1 MLLGYN
7 FLSRM
12 IRQLSERTREGW
24 TETGTGRPVHALS
37 ASVAR
42 RGCILPPPC
51 RHPYICWTL
60 GPYFPWKRR
69 LIILCRIAAARLT
82 RSQLQEMLHRG
93 YEVWITC
100 EDKVLPE
107 YQPTVEGDDG
117 KMIACYIP
125 SEAGKVGNA

>member
-1 MLLGYN
+1 
-7 FLSRM
+7 
-12 IRQLSERTREGW
+12 
-24 TETGTGRPVHALS
+24 
-37 ASVAR
+37 
-42 RGCILPPPC
+42 
-51 RHPYICWTL
+51 
-60 GPYFPWKRR
+60 
-69 LIILCRIAAARLT
+69 
-82 RSQLQEMLHRG
+82 MLHRG